1 MMKDGPHTGAMKGTI
16 TDAAQ
21 NDFMVFA
28 AAGADARLG
37 RREAVFAVGR
47 TRLLETPANSWLCVI
62 ALRVLRLRRL
72 WMRLKHI
79 SWRCG

>member
-1 MMKDGPHTGAMKGTI
+1 MEDGPHTGAMKGSI
-16 TDAAQ
+16 IYRAR
-21 NDFMVFA
+21 NYFMVFVA
-28 AAGADARLG
+28 AEADAGLG

-72 WMRLKHI
+72 WMRLIHI